1 MITDILRK
9 RKVPNEKIFTF
20 SIGLAVAGYLLML
33 ALCLPGSSGRVALL
47 CIPAVMVFM
56 ANGMLTVLTTVFLA
70 GSVDYSELKTHHRDE
85 SVVFSMQTFVV
96 KAASGLAVF
105 ICGIGLDLIGLAGDT
120 AETGE
125 IVSQSASTLLGLRL
139 MMNLLPILGLL
150 CAFLFFR
157 KRFKLTDSRM
167 EEIIRQLG
175 RSRS

>member
-1 MITDILRK
+1 MSQKHIIKMPGKKEPAKLSATLNNLLVIRLVIACVIFAVSLIIDI
-9 RKVPNEKIFTF
+9 PDF
-20 SIGLAVAGYLLML
+20 
-33 ALCLPGSSGRVALL
+33 
-47 CIPAVMVFM
+47 
-56 ANGMLTVLTTVFLA
+56 LTTVFLA